1 LKILSCIFSA
11 LLLVSISTTAQVKQ
25 EKDSV
30 EKMRLTAVRL
40 SGDIVNI
47 IKSNIVD
54 DFSGWEAAV
63 DVELKN
69 YYPILEIGSWSR
81 DVNLANGHYTNSG
94 NFWRLGVDV
103 NLLKKDP
110 VKNTLFFGIRYGR
123 STYDERLDYRITT
136 KEFGPED
143 KSLENLN
150 MKAGFLELTTG
161 LRVKVIGGFWMG
173 YTGRLKF
180 APGVNESNQLQSYD
194 VPGYGLTYKQPW
206 WGFNYYLMWKLNIK
220 KRPTT
225 SSP

>member
-1 LKILSCIFSA
+1 LKTLSCIFSA

-30 EKMRLTAVRL
+30 EKVRLTAVRV

-47 IKSNIVD
+47 IKSTIVD
-54 DFSGWEAAV
+54 DFKGWEAAV
-63 DVELKN
+63 DVELKH

-81 DVNLANGHYTNSG
+81 DVSLANGHYTNSG
-94 NFWRLGVDV
+94 NFWRVGVDV

-123 STYDERLDYRITT
+123 SSYDERLDYVITT
-136 KEFGPED
+136 KEFGQEN

-206 WGFNYYLMWKLNIK
+206 WGFNYYLMWKLNFK
-220 KRPTT
+220 KKPTT

>member
-1 LKILSCIFSA
+1 MA
-11 LLLVSISTTAQVKQ
+11 VVAQAQVKQ

-30 EKMRLTAVRL
+30 EEKVRLSAVRL

-47 IKSNIVD
+47 IKSNVVD

-81 DVNLANGHYTNSG
+81 DVSLANGQYTNSG

-123 STYDERLDYRITT
+123 SSYDERLDYRITT
-136 KEFGPED
+136 TEFGSED
-143 KSLENLN
+143 KSLQNLN

-180 APGVNESNQLQSYD
+180 APGVDESNQLQSYD

-206 WGFNYYLMWKLNIK
+206 WGFNYYLMWKLNFK
-220 KRPTT
+220 KKPTT